1 MNDIKHLH
9 YALDNLD
16 VYVYTKDVNHLFTY
30 INEKM
35 SQLFSVPSTDV
46 IGRHYKDVIELKTYN
61 SIFDNDSLVLENQQ
75 KIVNKDVALTMPCGE
90 LCYFNIDKKPLVD
103 EHGQT
108 VGMMVVMEDVTNQRV
123 IAEKLENSLDVLQ
136 VLAKG
141 RESLQQNIFHL
152 IVEQLAKS
160 QGAKYAFIAQI
171 DPTESTKVNTIA
183 VWADGQIIDNFS
195 YSLAGTPCGE
205 VLGDNVCVFECS
217 VQQLF
222 PLDTMLVDMHA
233 QSYVG
238 LPLHDGN
245 KSATGL
251 MSILDDKP
259 MHRSGFSF
267 KLLESL
273 AARVSIELERLSNDT
288 KLQLYSKTFNAT
300 HEGLVVTDSNV
311 CIIDVNPAFTAIT
324 GYSKEEVLG
333 QKPEMLRSH
342 LADDAYHDDRLFEVQ
357 TKGSWQ
363 GELWGQ
369 KKSGEHFAQ
378 LLNITTIKNIA
389 GEVTNYIG
397 LFSDITQTKQQQ
409 QELTK
414 LAHYDSLTKLANRTL
429 LAERFVQAVVDS
441 NSNKKKMALC
451 FIDLD
456 EFKAVNDK
464 CGHEAGDKLLVA
476 VSERINALVRD
487 GDTVSRQGGDE
498 FALLINGID
507 SDQQCKFL
515 LDSIHQSLARPYKID
530 DYIHHISASTGVTI
544 YPDDNGDFDTLLRHA
559 DQAMYQAKL
568 SGKNRYYFFNPEQ
581 DQQVTYKKNRI
592 DEIKRALLNNEFQLF
607 YQPKVN
613 MSTADVY
620 GVEALIR
627 WFHPEKGMIA
637 PLDFLPAIQ
646 GSELEL
652 DVGNWVIE
660 NAIMQFSSWYE
671 QGLTIE
677 VSINISSNQILS
689 ENFVS
694 SIQHLINKYQLEKP
708 ECIQFEILESAALS
722 DINSINKVIN
732 QCQEVLGLSV
742 ALDDFGTGYSSLTH
756 LRNLSADTVKID
768 RSFVRDV
775 LDDPSDSTII
785 EGILSLANAFNR
797 KVIAEGVETKEH
809 GLMLLLMGCQNAQ
822 GYGIAKPM
830 PASEVLSWKANYQ
843 PDMDW
848 LMTSQFD
855 STYRDRKLSIFKLII
870 NQWKNKFLNKV
881 LVGLDNKKSWPI
893 LNTKKCACGI
903 WLSRAKQEQLL
914 SEEGLELL
922 NEAHKN
928 FHDAAEHLLNDYHAE
943 IVFESGDIT
952 TQLENVTQQLHD
964 LLLTI
969 K

>member
-1 MNDIKHLH
+1 MNDVKHLF

-16 VYVYTKDVNHLFTY
+16 VYIFTIDVKHNLTY
-30 INEKM
+30 INQKM
-35 SQLFSVPSTDV
+35 CDLLALPADKIITQHLSDF
-46 IGRHYKDVIELKTYN
+46 K
-61 SIFDNDSLVLENQQ
+61 IFDAIFEDDSLVIGKQQ
-75 KIVNKDVALTMPCGE
+75 QGDKKEIVLTGDSGALLYLQM
-90 LCYFNIDKKPLVD
+90 NKKPLID
-103 EHGQT
+103 ELGHS
-108 VGMMVVMEDVTNQRV
+108 VGMIVTMEDITSRKVTE
-123 IAEKLENSLDVLQ
+123 EKLENSIGVLQ

-141 RESLQQNIFHL
+141 GESSQQNIFDL
-152 IVEQLAKS
+152 IVEQLAIS
-160 QGAKYAFIAQI
+160 QGARYCLIARI
-171 DPTESTKVNTIA
+171 DALDNTKANTIT
-183 VWADGQIIDNFS
+183 VWADGKVVDNFS
-195 YSLAGTPCGE
+195 YSLTGTPCDE
-205 VLGDNVCVFECS
+205 VLSESVCFVECD
-217 VQQLF
+217 VQRSF
-222 PLDTMLVDMHA
+222 PKDTMLEDMDA

-238 LPLHDGN
+238 VPLHNSEN
-245 KSATGL
+245 KVIGL

-259 MHRSGFSF
+259 MHKSRFSF

-273 AARVSIELERLSNDT
+273 AARVSIELERLENDT

-300 HEGLVVTDSNV
+300 HEGLVVTDNKV
-311 CIIDVNPAFTAIT
+311 CIIDVNPAFSNIT
-324 GYSKEEVLG
+324 GYSKAEVLG
-333 QKPEMLRSH
+333 KKPQMLRSA
-342 LADDAYHDDRLFEVQ
+342 LSDEVYHDARLLEIQ
-357 TKGSWQ
+357 EKGSWQ
-363 GELWGQ
+363 GEVWGQ
-369 KKSGEHFAQ
+369 RKNGESFAQ
-378 LLNITTIKNIA
+378 LLNITTIKNAA
-389 GEVTNYIG
+389 GEISNYIG
-397 LFSDITQTKQQQ
+397 LFSDITQTKRQQ

-414 LAHYDSLTKLANRTL
+414 LAHYDSLTQLANRTL
-429 LAERFVQAVVDS
+429 LAERFVEAVNES
-441 NSNKKKMALC
+441 NENNKKMALC

-464 CGHEAGDKLLVA
+464 CGHQAGDKLLVA

-498 FALLINGID
+498 FALLLNNIE
-507 SDQQCKFL
+507 SDQQCKFI

-530 DYIHHISASTGVTI
+530 EYIHHISASSGVTI

-568 SGKNRYYFFNPEQ
+568 SGRNRYYFFNPEQ
-581 DQQVTYKKNRI
+581 DQQASYKKNRV
-592 DEIKRALLNNEFQLF
+592 DEIKRALLNNEFQLY

-620 GVEALIR
+620 GAEALIR
-627 WFHPEKGMIA
+627 WMHPERGMIA

-652 DVGNWVIE
+652 EVGNWVIE
-660 NAIMQFSSWYE
+660 SAIQQFSSWYE
-671 QGLTIE
+671 QGLAIE

-689 ENFVS
+689 DNFVS
-694 SIQHLINKYQLEKP
+694 SIQQLINKYQLKKP
-708 ECIQFEILESAALS
+708 EYIQFEILESAALS
-722 DINSINKVIN
+722 DISSINKVIN

-830 PASEVLSWKANYQ
+830 PADEVLSWRANYQ

-848 LMTSQFD
+848 LMTGQFD
-855 STYRDRKLSIFKLII
+855 STYKERKLAIFKLII
-870 NQWKNKFLNKV
+870 NQWKQKFLNKV

-903 WLSRAKQEQLL
+903 WLARAKQEQLL
-914 SEEGLELL
+914 SEEGLEQL
-922 NEAHKN
+922 NDAHN
-928 FHDAAEHLLNDYHAE
+928 QFHAAAEHLLNDYHAGL
-943 IVFESGDIT
+943 VFESGDIT
-952 TQLENVTQQLHD
+952 TQLEGVTEQLHD

>member
-1 MNDIKHLH
+1 MNDVKHLH
-9 YALDNLD
+9 YALDSLD
-16 VYVYTKDVNHLFTY
+16 VYVFTLDVKQNFTY
-30 INEKM
+30 INQKM
-35 SQLFSVPSTDV
+35 CDLFTLPSDE
-46 IGRHYKDVIELKTYN
+46 ILGKHHSSFADLDIFDMILEGAALVIE
-61 SIFDNDSLVLENQQ
+61 QQ
-75 KIVNKDVALTMPCGE
+75 QQVNKNEVPLTISAGAL
-90 LCYFNIDKKPLVD
+90 LYFNIDKKPLINALG
-103 EHGQT
+103 ET
-108 VGMMVVMEDVTNQRV
+108 VGMMIVMEDVTSKRV
-123 IAEKLENSLDVLQ
+123 TEEKLENSIGVLQ

-141 RESLQQNIFHL
+141 GEPLQQNIFHL
-152 IVEQLAKS
+152 IVEQLAIS
-160 QGAKYAFIAQI
+160 QGAKFAVIAQI
-171 DPTESTKVNTIA
+171 DPSNSTQLNTVA
-183 VWADGQIIDNFS
+183 VWANGEVIDNFS
-195 YSLAGTPCGE
+195 YSLVGTPCGE

-222 PLDTMLVDMHA
+222 PLDTMLEEMHA

-238 LPLHDGN
+238 VPLYDSN
-245 KSATGL
+245 KNVTGL

-273 AARVSIELERLSNDT
+273 AARVSIELERLSNDV
-288 KLQLYSKTFNAT
+288 KLQLYSRTFNAT
-300 HEGLVVTDSNV
+300 HEGIVVTDKNV
-311 CIIDVNPAFTAIT
+311 NIIDVNPAFTHIT
-324 GYSKEEVLG
+324 GYSKADVLG
-333 QKPEMLRSH
+333 KKPKMLRSV
-342 LADDAYHDDRLFEVQ
+342 LVNDDYHETRLLEIE

-363 GELWGQ
+363 GEVWGQ
-369 KKSGEHFAQ
+369 RKNGESFAH
-378 LLNITTIKNIA
+378 LLNITTIRNLA
-389 GEVTNYIG
+389 GEITNYIG
-397 LFSDITQTKQQQ
+397 LFSDITQTKRQ
-409 QELTK
+409 QEELIQ

-429 LAERFVQAVVDS
+429 LAERFIQAVDDS
-441 NSNKKKMALC
+441 HKNNKKMALC

-456 EFKAVNDK
+456 EFKSVNDK
-464 CGHEAGDKLLVA
+464 CGHQAGDKLLVA

-498 FALLINGID
+498 FALLINNVD
-507 SDQQCKFL
+507 SDQQCKII

-530 DYIHHISASTGVTI
+530 EHIHHISASCGVTL

-568 SGKNRYYFFNPEQ
+568 SGRNRYYFFNPEQ

-627 WFHPEKGMIA
+627 WFHPEKGMIP

-660 NAIMQFSSWYE
+660 SAIQQFSTWYE

-689 ENFVS
+689 DNFVS
-694 SIQHLINKYQLEKP
+694 SIQQLINKYKLEKP

-722 DINSINKVIN
+722 DISSINKVIN

-830 PASEVLSWKANYQ
+830 PADEVLSWKANYQ

-848 LMTSQFD
+848 LMTGQFD
-855 STYRDRKLSIFKLII
+855 STYKERKLAIFKLII
-870 NQWKNKFLNKV
+870 NQWKQKFLDKV

-914 SEEGLELL
+914 LEEGLEQL
-922 NEAHKN
+922 NEAHN
-928 FHDAAEHLLNDYHAE
+928 DFHDAAEHLLNDYHAE
-943 IVFESGDIT
+943 VVFESGDIT
-952 TQLENVTQQLHD
+952 TQLEGVTQQLHD